1 MRILLI
7 GAGAVG
13 KYLAGELS
21 SKHEVTLIETR
32 KDRCELLRPLLPTV
46 KLINEDGCEPWVLE
60 MGGISDTELVVTV
73 TGDDEDN
80 LVISY
85 LSKFEYEVPTVIA
98 RVNNPSNQWLFN
110 PEWGVDTEV
119 SVSDMIEQVVEE
131 EITAGAE
138 E

>member
-13 KYLAGELS
+13 NYLARKLS
-21 SKHEVTLIETR
+21 DRHEVTLVETR
-32 KDRCELLRPLLPTV
+32 RDRCDLLGPSLPNV

-60 MGGISDTELVVTV
+60 MVGISDTELVVTV

-98 RVNNPSNQWLFN
+98 RVNNPLNQWLFTT
-110 PEWGVDTEV
+110 EWGVDTEV
-119 SVSDMIEQVVEE
+119 SVPDMIMRVVEE
-131 EITAGAE
+131 EITAR
-138 E
+138 